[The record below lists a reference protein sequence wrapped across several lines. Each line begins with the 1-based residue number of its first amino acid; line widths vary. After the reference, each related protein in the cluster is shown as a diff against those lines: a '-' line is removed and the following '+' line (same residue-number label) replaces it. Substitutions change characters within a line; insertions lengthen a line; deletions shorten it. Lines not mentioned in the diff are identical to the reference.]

1 MTAKRPWPWQI
12 PQVVPTATAQ
22 KNRKAQ
28 RDGDHAE
35 QLVRSRL
42 SWFGIP
48 FVQRIH
54 TGWKIIRV
62 RGRVVDARPCARV
75 AGDFWGVMPDGRC
88 LLVEVKERDA
98 AKLSLSDLE
107 DHQIQ
112 ALDAVR
118 RAGGVAIL
126 AWVTLEGDCW
136 LMDWPIIGL
145 VKGHPLAKDTAIIL
159 DSQSTLR
166 STTAGCRHAQAA
178 EALETSP
185 APVRSRSAMDQTRQ
199 SILHGGSFHRR

>member
-1 MTAKRPWPWQI
+1 MPAKKAWPWQ
-12 PQVVPTATAQ
+12 QQEVPTGTAN

-42 SWFGIP
+42 TWFGIP

-54 TGWKIIRV
+54 TGWKIFRV
-62 RGRVVDARPCARV
+62 GGRVVDARPCARV
-75 AGDFWGVMPDGRC
+75 AGDFWGVMTDGRC
-88 LLVEVKERDA
+88 LLVEVKTREA

-126 AWVTLEGDCW
+126 AWVTPEGDCW
-136 LMDWPIIGL
+136 FIDWPIIGFT
-145 VKGHPLAKDTAIIL
+145 KGHPIDRDRARSL
-159 DSQSTLR
+159 DLVVGIRRTI
-166 STTAGCRHAQAA
+166 
-178 EALETSP
+178 
-185 APVRSRSAMDQTRQ
+185 TRP
-199 SILHGGSFHRR
+199 

>member
-1 MTAKRPWPWQI
+1 MPINRPWPWQQ
-12 PQVVPTATAQ
+12 QVVPTGTAT

-28 RDGDHAE
+28 RAGDLAE
-35 QLVRSRL
+35 QQVRSRL

-54 TGWKIIRV
+54 TGWKIIR
-62 RGRVVDARPCARV
+62 RGGRVVDARPCSRV
-75 AGDFWGVMPDGRC
+75 VGDFWGVMPDGRC
-88 LLVEVKERDA
+88 LLVEVKERQA

-126 AWVTLEGDCW
+126 AWVTVEGDC
-136 LMDWPIIGL
+136 LMMDWPIMDL
-145 VKGHPLAKDTAIIL
+145 SKGHPLTREQASML
-159 DSQSTLR
+159 DARSALR
-166 STTAGCRHAQAA
+166 SR
-178 EALETSP
+178 
-185 APVRSRSAMDQTRQ
+185 V
-199 SILHGGSFHRR
+199 